1 MRAAH
6 LKEDNWKW
14 KLAMMVGIK
23 NVRSLRTYSHRIK
36 LSNLSNV
43 SSAVGNVNKWSIFF
57 WLQSKNV
64 AKKRYIVKEKRAQLE
79 QLRASNAQ
87 LKQQHDERYRSMLK
101 HFSVE
106 QLNHLLS
113 YSMDE
118 LKAMPVD
125 VSSPTGESFEPYVN
139 LNLQTIDEFCIEVT
153 K

>member
-1 MRAAH
+1 MFVPFELTAIGSNYQIYQMC
-6 LKEDNWKW
+6 L
-14 KLAMMVGIK
+14 
-23 NVRSLRTYSHRIK
+23 VRLEM
-36 LSNLSNV
+36 
-43 SSAVGNVNKWSIFF
+43 SINDQFFF